1 MGIYH
6 ILLQVIMMYSK
17 HFKNTVK
24 LQDKDREINNFKL
37 IRRKIMGYKALNMLM
52 EVE

>member
-1 MGIYH
+1 MGIYL
-6 ILLQVIMMYSK
+6 ILLLVIMMYSK

-24 LQDKDREINNFKL
+24 LQDKDREINNFKQ
-37 IRRKIMGYKALNMLM
+37 IRRKTECKALNMHM

>member
-1 MGIYH
+1 MGIYL
-6 ILLQVIMMYSK
+6 ILRLVIMMYSK

-37 IRRKIMGYKALNMLM
+37 IRRKMGCKALNMDM